1 MTQPENK
8 AAPPAAEGK
17 LLQIFKFLLATL
29 FYITQFMKKP
39 FSKITHEED
48 QKITPWE
55 AHGKGGIDYN
65 KLIQKFGSTAIDQ
78 GLIDR
83 YYFA

>member
-1 MTQPENK
+1 MKNHLLIYISNK
-8 AAPPAAEGK
+8 
-17 LLQIFKFLLATL
+17 
-29 FYITQFMKKP
+29 
-39 FSKITHEED
+39 EE

-78 GLIDR
+78 TLIDR
-83 YYFA
+83 YLTSVPTHTPSLINIYEFTN